1 MGINNIQNQIFFKKS
16 LKLIGALTSKPYAFM
31 ARSWEL
37 KKYESIDIFDN
48 LGSNVNFYINN
59 FKILRVLPKINFF
72 LNEEWIT
79 DKVRFC
85 YDGLRKQ
92 RLSLPLI
99 RVINKL
105 VPNSWLNCFNL
116 FKQKL
121 TTDIYIE
128 SFCGDLVD
136 LETLYLFK
144 IFLNH
149 LGFFSY
155 KINNFINKINI
166 NLRQNYLSIFNKFQ
180 INYLNN
186 LFLIGIN
193 LRVENPLIN
202 LCVREAIIY
211 NKLNVYNFG
220 FFFNL
225 TYSIFNF
232 GNNVISFVLF
242 LNGKSLFCKFFC
254 KIKLT
259 KFLIGYH
266 IFYRSDFLFFSQYI
280 KNICLIFKNFK
291 YSFFFQGCNT
301 FSGLE
306 LGATYNYLDNIVK
319 VKKKILYILN
329 NDDIFFNSNIYNFII
344 YQGHHGSLNVYLADL
359 IFPGVIPYEKKGIYF
374 NLYGIGQQSTFIL
387 SPENTIKNDW
397 KIIKGL
403 SDFLALS
410 IYYNKR
416 LDIIRKLELL
426 LPVFWFISQYKLNY
440 LYNFNKSLFLY
451 NVPILN
457 LFGNYYLTNIITRS
471 SLIMSL
477 CAFRFKILNFF

>member
-1 MGINNIQNQIFFKKS
+1 MRINLLQKNF
-16 LKLIGALTSKPYAFM
+16 KLIGALTSKPYAFM

-48 LGSNVNFYINN
+48 LGSNVNFYVNN

-99 RVINKL
+99 RVENTL
-105 VPNSWLNCFNL
+105 VPNSWSNCFTL

-121 TTDIYIE
+121 TKDIYIE

-144 IFLNH
+144 IFLNN

-155 KINNFINKINI
+155 KINNYINKINV
-166 NLRQNYLSIFNKFQ
+166 NLRQNYLSTFNKFQ

-186 LFLIGIN
+186 LFLVGIN

-202 LCVREAIIY
+202 LYVREATIY
-211 NKLNVYNFG
+211 NKLKVYNFG

-225 TYSIFNF
+225 TYSILNF
-232 GNNVISFVLF
+232 GNNLMSLVLF
-242 LNGKSLFCKFFC
+242 LNGKSTFCRFFY
-254 KIKLT
+254 KTKLN
-259 KFLIGYH
+259 KFLIGYNV
-266 IFYRSDFLFFSQYI
+266 FYRPDFLFFNQYF
-280 KNICLIFKNFK
+280 KVICAIFKNFK
-291 YSFFFQGCNT
+291 LSFFFQGCNT

-306 LGATYNYLDNIVK
+306 LGNTFNVLEKTLNL
-319 VKKKILYILN
+319 KKKLLYILN
-329 NDDIFFNSNIYNFII
+329 NDDIFFNSNFYDFIV

-359 IFPGVIPYEKKGIYF
+359 VFPGVIPYEKKGIYF
-374 NLYGIGQQSTFIL
+374 NLYGVSQQSTFIL
-387 SPENTIKNDW
+387 IPENTIKNDW

-403 SDFLALS
+403 SDFLLLS
-410 IYYNKR
+410 IYYIKR

-451 NVPILN
+451 NVPLLN
-457 LFGNYYLTNIITRS
+457 FFGNYYLTNIITRS

-477 CAFRFKILNFF
+477 CAFRFKITNFF